1 MAQSTLSE
9 SQSSAELI
17 IQNREQGPITTDGQL
32 GKEGMMNGTLTLS
45 NHLAQRAPFLKTPSV
60 CLHESRVLEQFYL
73 TFFFSSL
80 RMCFSTTSTNEVPAK
95 RDHVQSGFLEWTAQ
109 SGDHK
114 EMSLVA
120 LSLHFGVGLGPF
132 S

>member
-45 NHLAQRAPFLKTPSV
+45 NHLAQRAPFLKTLSV

-95 RDHVQSGFLEWTAQ
+95 RDHVQSTKMFRFQCTFTCFVRERVSAISDPTTPYKL
-109 SGDHK
+109 
-114 EMSLVA
+114 
-120 LSLHFGVGLGPF
+120 
-132 S
+132 